1 MKHTTIILLL
11 ENYLFGLFVSKKTAE
26 IVKNKHFHYTLEK

>member
-11 ENYLFGLFVSKKTAE
+11 ENDLFGLFVSKKTAK
-26 IVKNKHFHYTLEK
+26 IVKNKHFYYTLEK